1 MVTPG
6 LPDEPSPAGCCC
18 CVLFVV
24 AVGDGVRTALACVE
38 GRGEGRRFIKPLR
51 YDAPRAEAFANALLL
66 DVGQRALPLHL
77 VSPYMDERSRTAK
90 RRAIEL
96 AQHDAWVW
104 ETDRP
109 LPTLP
114 KPARPAG

>member
-1 MVTPG
+1 MNDADMIKHLWTHKTQDHPH
-6 LPDEPSPAGCCC
+6 LPDEAM
-18 CVLFVV
+18 LFER
-24 AVGDGVRTALACVE
+24 GE
-38 GRGEGRRFIKPLR
+38 GIYVWNKEGRRFIKPLR